1 MTGWAATHLSS
12 ACAGLLLVN
21 SSLNAAP
28 SDHLA
33 PFVKSSSNACTAQPY
48 DGRALYLRG
57 PFNNWNAIEAQKFTW
72 LCNRFELVT
81 ALKGLHLFK
90 IGDEGWSPDSDFGG
104 TRPEGSQRG
113 TVNAVNVPERMI
125 PEARVSAALI
135 AQGAAIQAEFTGVQ
149 RLTLQVPAPN
159 KPILIMTDCPA
170 PPPLGD
176 TQLFLRGTINNW
188 AALDSYAFQYS
199 CDAYYLNTNLNG
211 LQSFKIADAGW
222 GSATTFGAGRGGRS
236 TPAFGQALPLV
247 CGTNAGGASD
257 LSFIFGGEQT
267 IKLAFDGVVPQITVG
282 ARSFA
287 DPSIP
292 TVSNLIALS
301 IRHDSRQLSDKE
313 PFGAVA
319 SGTKIQFGVTAQ
331 TGISALSLIIEK
343 RRLEGNQEVLD
354 YNPVARVPMTRTP
367 TVNGSSGDRWITAHT
382 FSDIAIYGYSFE
394 AEIDGKTYVY
404 QNNTDA
410 VYWTR
415 EKGSN
420 GIGAVSDAPKDR
432 KSVRRFRITVHKA
445 DFKVPDW
452 AQDAVYYYI
461 FPERFRNGDLSND
474 PDPNLVRYHDQ
485 KIELH
490 KNWREKPYKP
500 RTGDGSDELFNND
513 FFGGDLAGI
522 IEKLDYI
529 KALGANTI
537 YLTPVF
543 SAASNHKYDTADYKT
558 IDPAFG
564 SNGDFT
570 RLTTEA
576 AKRGIR
582 VIPDA
587 SFNHTGSDSIYF
599 DRFGNYR
606 QGGAFEGG
614 KVRADSPYSS
624 WYTFDTTQ
632 KEPDAQYK
640 GWVGVLDLPEI
651 NKSST
656 SFRKFAYGDADSV
669 TRTWLNR
676 GAAGW
681 RMDVAPWV
689 PDDFWREWRSA
700 VKTTS
705 PDALT
710 IAETWFDAA
719 KFFLGD
725 TFDSTMNYIFRS
737 AILDYANGGKA
748 KALYASL
755 ELIRET
761 YPAQA
766 FYALMNLLSSHD
778 QARALHLF
786 GWQDDKADAD
796 AIAQAK
802 QKLRLATFFQMTFP
816 GAPAIY
822 YGDEVG
828 MTGGDD
834 PFNRG
839 TYPWADLGGK
849 PDGALLAD
857 FKALTRLRNEHAV
870 LRRGSIDAPI
880 FIDDHVIVLL
890 RKYEDTWAIVASNNQ
905 NAVRDLTVKLP
916 KTMTATTFLN
926 PLTGETTSV
935 NRNKI
940 RIKIPPQFG
949 TALVSRSVEK

>member
-1 MTGWAATHLSS
+1 MSACAATFRSS
-12 ACAGLLLVN
+12 ACAALLLAN
-21 SSLNAAP
+21 SLVNAAP
-28 SDHLA
+28 SDHSI
-33 PFVKSSSNACTAQPY
+33 PVTKSSSACTAQPY
-48 DGRALYLRG
+48 DGRALFLRG
-57 PFNNWNAIEAQKFTW
+57 PFNSWNAIEAQKFTW

-81 ALKGLHLFK
+81 ALKGPHLFK

-104 TRPEGSQRG
+104 TRPEGSQRA
-113 TVNAVNVPERMI
+113 TVNAVNVPGGII
-125 PEARVSAALI
+125 PQARVSAELT

-149 RLTLQVPAPN
+149 RLTLQVSAPN
-159 KPILIMTDCPA
+159 KPTLTMTDCPA

-188 AALDSYAFQYS
+188 AALDTYAFQYS
-199 CDAYYLNTNLNG
+199 CDAYYLNTNLSG
-211 LQSFKIADAGW
+211 LHSFKIADAGW
-222 GSATTFGAGRGGRS
+222 GTSTTFGAGRGGRS
-236 TPAFGQALPLV
+236 TPAIDQALPLIR
-247 CGTNAGGASD
+247 GTDVGGTSD
-257 LSFIFGGEQT
+257 LSFIFDGEQT
-267 IKLAFDGVVPQITVG
+267 IKLAFDGNVPQITVG

-287 DPSIP
+287 DPSARA
-292 TVSNLIALS
+292 VSNLVALS
-301 IRHDSRQLSDKE
+301 IRHDSRQLSDKA
-313 PFGAVA
+313 PFGAVT

-331 TGISALSLIIEK
+331 TGISALSLVIER

-354 YNPVARVPMTRTP
+354 YTPVARVPMTRTP
-367 TVNGSSGDRWITAHT
+367 PVNGSSGDRWVTAHT
-382 FSDIAIYGYSFE
+382 FNDIAIYGYSFE

-415 EKGSN
+415 EMGSN

-432 KSVRRFRITVHKA
+432 KAIRRFRITVHKA

-461 FPERFRNGDLSND
+461 FPDRFRNGDPSND
-474 PDPNLVRYHDQ
+474 PNPNVTRYHDQ

-490 KNWREKPYKP
+490 KNWQEKPYKP

-529 KALGANTI
+529 KALGVNTI
-537 YLTPVF
+537 YMTPIF
-543 SAASNHKYDTADYKT
+543 RAASNHKYDTADYKT

-564 SNGDFT
+564 TNGDFT
-570 RLTTEA
+570 KLTTEA

-614 KVRADSPYSS
+614 KIRTDSPYSS
-624 WYTFDTTQ
+624 WYTFDATQ

-640 GWVGVLDLPEI
+640 GWVGVLDLPEL

-656 SFRKFAYGDADSV
+656 SFRKFAFGDADSV

-681 RMDVAPWV
+681 RMDVTPWV
-689 PDDFWREWRSA
+689 PDDFWREWRTA
-700 VKTTS
+700 VKATK

-719 KFFLGD
+719 KFLLGD
-725 TFDSTMNYIFRS
+725 TFDSTMNYIFRNTV
-737 AILDYANGGKA
+737 IDYAAGGKA
-748 KALYASL
+748 KALYANL

-761 YPAQA
+761 YPAQSL
-766 FYALMNLLSSHD
+766 YALMNVLSSHD
-778 QARALHLF
+778 QARALHQF
-786 GWQDDKADAD
+786 GWQDQSADA
-796 AIAQAK
+796 ASIALAK
-802 QKLRLATFFQMTFP
+802 QRLLLAVFFQMTYP
-816 GAPAIY
+816 GAPSIY

-828 MTGGDD
+828 MTGGED
-834 PFNRG
+834 PYNRG
-839 TYPWADLGGK
+839 TYPWADLGGN
-849 PDGALLAD
+849 PDTALLAE
-857 FKALTRLRNEHAV
+857 FKALTKLRNDNIV
-870 LRRGSIDAPI
+870 LRRGSIDAPL

-890 RKYEDTWAIVASNNQ
+890 RRHKKTWAITATNNSDR
-905 NAVRDLTVKLP
+905 NRVLTLTLP
-916 KTMTATTFLN
+916 KTVSATAFSN
-926 PLTGETTSV
+926 PLTNETANSHD
-935 NRNKI
+935 NKI
-940 RIKIPPQFG
+940 VFTIPPVSG
-949 TALVSRSVEK
+949 TVLVGASTR